1 MPIYEYVCEGCNNY
15 FALFKHLTTADEDS
29 LCPNC
34 GSEKVK
40 KQLSS
45 FSCSMPDD
53 GGSSTGGGSF
63 SGGFSGGG

>member
-1 MPIYEYVCEGCNNY
+1 MPIYEYMCENCNNY
-15 FALFKHLTTADEDS
+15 FALFKHATIAEQETS
-29 LCPNC
+29 CPNC

-45 FSCSMPDD
+45 FSCSMPDS
-53 GGSSTGGGSF
+53 GPSTGGSY